1 MNRLNLKNTITPQT
15 SGQTIGLARQGVN
28 PVFYNEK
35 LIKNPK
41 TYDEEL
47 SPPWSSSVADPSH
60 SPIERGQRHGPLRRE
75 KKVRIRNKINNR
87 IDRISKK
94 IRIKTKIKTEAK
106 KQLKGTICVIQLKGT
121 MTRNINQFQS
131 RGVDG

>member
-1 MNRLNLKNTITPQT
+1 MNRLNLQGVIIPQT
-15 SGQTIGLARQGVN
+15 SGQTIGLTRQGMN
-28 PVFYNEK
+28 PVFYNEN
-35 LIKNPK
+35 LIKNSK

-75 KKVRIRNKINNR
+75 KKVRNKINNR

-94 IRIKTKIKTEAK
+94 IRIRIKTEAK
-106 KQLKGTICVIQLKGT
+106 KQLKGPICVIQLKGT

>member
-1 MNRLNLKNTITPQT
+1 MNRLNLQGVKIPQT
-15 SGQTIGLARQGVN
+15 SGQTIGLTRQGVN

-35 LIKNPK
+35 LIKNSK
-41 TYDEEL
+41 TYHGEL

-75 KKVRIRNKINNR
+75 KKVRNKINNR

-94 IRIKTKIKTEAK
+94 IRIKIKTEAK
-106 KQLKGTICVIQLKGT
+106 KQLKGSRCVIQLKGT

>member
-1 MNRLNLKNTITPQT
+1 VSKIKNGNETKYQT
-15 SGQTIGLARQGVN
+15 QGQTACLTLQGVN
-28 PVFYNEK
+28 HVFYNENSIWKSK
-35 LIKNPK
+35 LYN
-41 TYDEEL
+41 EEL
-47 SPPWSSSVADPSH
+47 SPTWSSSVADPSH

-75 KKVRIRNKINNR
+75 KKVRNKINNR

-94 IRIKTKIKTEAK
+94 IRLRTEIKTEAK
-106 KQLKGTICVIQLKGT
+106 KRVIQLKGT

>member
-1 MNRLNLKNTITPQT
+1 MNRLNLENTITSQT
-15 SGQTIGLARQGVN
+15 SGQTLGLTRRGVN
-28 PVFYNEK
+28 PVFCNEN
-35 LIKNPK
+35 LIKNSK
-41 TYDEEL
+41 TYDKEL

-60 SPIERGQRHGPLRRE
+60 SPIERGQRHRPLRRE
-75 KKVRIRNKINNR
+75 KKVRNKINIIR
-87 IDRISKK
+87 IDKVSKK
-94 IRIKTKIKTEAK
+94 IRIKTEAK

>member
-1 MNRLNLKNTITPQT
+1 MSRFKTEIATTPQT
-15 SGQTIGLARQGVN
+15 HGQTVGLTRQGVN
-28 PVFYNEK
+28 SVFNNEK
-35 LIKNPK
+35 SIKNSK
-41 TYDEEL
+41 TYDGEL

-75 KKVRIRNKINNR
+75 KKVRIIKNINIIR

-94 IRIKTKIKTEAK
+94 IKMNTK
-106 KQLKGTICVIQLKGT
+106 KQLKGQKCVIQLKD
-121 MTRNINQFQS
+121 TRNINQFQS

>member
-1 MNRLNLKNTITPQT
+1 MNRLNLQGVKIPQT
-15 SGQTIGLARQGVN
+15 SGQTLGLTRQRVN

-35 LIKNPK
+35 LIKNSK
-41 TYDEEL
+41 TYHGEL

-75 KKVRIRNKINNR
+75 KKVRNKINNR

-106 KQLKGTICVIQLKGT
+106 KQLKGPICVIQLKGT

>member
-1 MNRLNLKNTITPQT
+1 MNRLNLQGVIIPQT

-35 LIKNPK
+35 SIKNSK
-41 TYDEEL
+41 TYDKEL

-75 KKVRIRNKINNR
+75 KKVRNKINNR

-94 IRIKTKIKTEAK
+94 IRIKIKTEAK
-106 KQLKGTICVIQLKGT
+106 KQLKGPICIIQLKGT

>member
-1 MNRLNLKNTITPQT
+1 MNRLNLKNTIIPQT
-15 SGQTIGLARQGVN
+15 SGQTLGLTRQGVN
-28 PVFYNEK
+28 PVFYNEN
-35 LIKNPK
+35 LIKNSK
-41 TYDEEL
+41 TYDKEL
-47 SPPWSSSVADPSH
+47 SPPWFSSVADPSH

-75 KKVRIRNKINNR
+75 KKVRNKINNR

-94 IRIKTKIKTEAK
+94 IRLRVEIKIEAK
-106 KQLKGTICVIQLKGT
+106 KQLKGSICVIQLKGT

>member
-1 MNRLNLKNTITPQT
+1 MNRLNLQGVKIPQT
-15 SGQTIGLARQGVN
+15 SGQTLGLTRQRVN

-35 LIKNPK
+35 LIKNSK
-41 TYDEEL
+41 TYHGEL

-75 KKVRIRNKINNR
+75 KKVKIINKINIIR
-87 IDRISKK
+87 IDKVSKK
-94 IRIKTKIKTEAK
+94 IRIKTEAK
-106 KQLKGTICVIQLKGT
+106 KQLKGHTCVIQLKDT

>member
-1 MNRLNLKNTITPQT
+1 VNRLNLQGVKIPQT
-15 SGQTIGLARQGVN
+15 SGQTLGLTRQRVN

-35 LIKNPK
+35 LIKNSK
-41 TYDEEL
+41 TYHGEL

-75 KKVRIRNKINNR
+75 KKVKIINKINIIR
-87 IDRISKK
+87 IDKVSKK
-94 IRIKTKIKTEAK
+94 IRIKTEAK
-106 KQLKGTICVIQLKGT
+106 KQLKGHTCVIQLKDT